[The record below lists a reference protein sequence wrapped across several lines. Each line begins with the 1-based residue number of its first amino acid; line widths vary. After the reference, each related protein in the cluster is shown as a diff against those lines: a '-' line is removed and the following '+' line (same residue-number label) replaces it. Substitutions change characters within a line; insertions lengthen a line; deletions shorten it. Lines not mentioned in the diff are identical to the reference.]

1 MFLRHRRERSRRNHF
16 DFFSAGVGGQ
26 SRSGSRAEGGGA
38 AMEGAPEAAET
49 LAQALARADAEARE
63 RRRERTPAPGSQAG
77 GVLRLSPPNSS
88 SLSPGFLLR
97 TSPRA
102 LFREVAP
109 GRTRR
114 LPGTRESP
122 GPPPPRRH
130 APRGLR
136 AELLPPRPRPPRP
149 GPRPPRG
156 SELEEPVQRY
166 RGTSALYVFRPHAMG
181 GWAPPPAARGGRN
194 LFGECLAGKKS
205 PASSC
210 GGPAWPPRR
219 APGVSGKNIVI
230 VYR

>member
-1 MFLRHRRERSRRNHF
+1 MFLRDRRERSRRNHF

-26 SRSGSRAEGGGA
+26 SRSGSRAEGGGSGDGGGSGGGRDA
-38 AMEGAPEAAET
+38 GASASARRCGS
-49 LAQALARADAEARE
+49 ARAQTRAHASAGE
-63 RRRERTPAPGSQAG
+63 PGG
-77 GVLRLSPPNSS
+77 GGGLRLSPPNSS

-122 GPPPPRRH
+122 GPPRH

-156 SELEEPVQRY
+156 SEVEEPVQSY
-166 RGTSALYVFRPHAMG
+166 RGTSPRYVFRPHAMG
-181 GWAPPPAARGGRN
+181 GGLPRRPRGGGRN

-205 PASSC
+205 PPSSC

-219 APGVSGKNIVI
+219 APGVSG
-230 VYR
+230 

>member
-1 MFLRHRRERSRRNHF
+1 
-16 DFFSAGVGGQ
+16 
-26 SRSGSRAEGGGA
+26 
-38 AMEGAPEAAET
+38 MEGAPEAAET

-63 RRRERTPAPGSQAG
+63 RRRERTPAPGSQAGG

-122 GPPPPRRH
+122 GPPRH

-156 SELEEPVQRY
+156 SEVEEPVQSY
-166 RGTSALYVFRPHAMG
+166 RGTSPRYVFRPHAMG
-181 GWAPPPAARGGRN
+181 GGSPAGRAGGEKSVWRMPRGEKIPPFLLWRPSLAPPPRPGRIG
-194 LFGECLAGKKS
+194 LEHRDSLS
-205 PASSC
+205 VMDLLV
-210 GGPAWPPRR
+210 R
-219 APGVSGKNIVI
+219 
-230 VYR
+230 

>member
-26 SRSGSRAEGGGA
+26 SRSGSRAEGGGSGDGGGSGGGRDA
-38 AMEGAPEAAET
+38 GASASARRCGS
-49 LAQALARADAEARE
+49 ARAQTRAHASAGE
-63 RRRERTPAPGSQAG
+63 PGGG

-156 SELEEPVQRY
+156 TEVEEPVQSY
-166 RGTSALYVFRPHAMG
+166 RGTSPRYVFRPHAMG
-181 GWAPPPAARGGRN
+181 RWAPPPAARGGEKSVWRMPR
-194 LFGECLAGKKS
+194 GEKIPPLLLWRPSLA
-205 PASSC
+205 
-210 GGPAWPPRR
+210 
-219 APGVSGKNIVI
+219 APGVSG
-230 VYR
+230 